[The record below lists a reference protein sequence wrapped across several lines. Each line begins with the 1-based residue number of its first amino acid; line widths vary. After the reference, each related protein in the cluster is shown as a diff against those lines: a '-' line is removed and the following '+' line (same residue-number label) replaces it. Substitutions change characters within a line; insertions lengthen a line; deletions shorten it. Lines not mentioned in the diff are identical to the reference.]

1 MTGEEVDELP
11 TSGGIPLPPPRSGT
25 GLHQG
30 VQGFDKA
37 ICRGGGWS
45 LTNPSGIHLCRAQAA
60 TPDRPHTHAVATPA
74 RPRRHRPVNP
84 HAAANA
90 LALQHQDIAERV
102 VANIARPTEHP
113 MEDLHQIAM
122 LGILQAARRYIP
134 ERGSF
139 RPYAR
144 TYANGEVYHYLR
156 DKGFLIKVPAS
167 YRELHARG
175 LKLMRL
181 GVEAA
186 EVPGRLGSVR
196 NGGGRLCRLASRG
209 WWRLRCGRINAQDQK
224 RALFVCIGGFIAL
237 LRRFGN
243 PAG

>member
-1 MTGEEVDELP
+1 MEQQPQPQPQPQATTP
-11 TSGGIPLPPPRSGT
+11 HRPP
-25 GLHQG
+25 
-30 VQGFDKA
+30 
-37 ICRGGGWS
+37 
-45 LTNPSGIHLCRAQAA
+45 
-60 TPDRPHTHAVATPA
+60 THAVATPA

-102 VANIARPTEHP
+102 AANIARRTGHP
-113 MEDLHQIAM
+113 REDLHQIAM
-122 LGILQAARRYIP
+122 LGILQAARRYSP

-167 YRELHARG
+167 WRELHARG

-181 GVEAA
+181 GMEAA
-186 EVPGRLGSVR
+186 EVPGRLGVSEERWREIVQACEQRVVAFEVR
-196 NGGGRLCRLASRG
+196 E
-209 WWRLRCGRINAQDQK
+209 D
-224 RALFVCIGGFIAL
+224 
-237 LRRFGN
+237 
-243 PAG
+243 